1 MEKKEIAVNIKETCS
16 TLIGVLDSFTEHE
29 FNTVPSQGGWT
40 AGQVA
45 EHLLLSAGVAEVI
58 TGRTE
63 ETTRADDE
71 KIAVIGSIFL
81 DFTTRLSSPDF
92 IIPAAGMYDKTEMID
107 KLKIVWTRLG
117 QAVKLLDLSVTC
129 VDAEFP
135 TLGHLTRLEWIVF
148 YVFHT
153 QRHIRQLKNIHGALS
168 AATGAAK
175 QYT

>member
-1 MEKKEIAVNIKETCS
+1 MEKKEIAAQIKQTCS
-16 TLIGVLDSFTEHE
+16 ALIGVLDSFDEE
-29 FNTVPSQGGWT
+29 GFNTVPPQGGWT
-40 AGQVA
+40 GGQVA
-45 EHLLLSAGVAEVI
+45 EHLLLSAGAAEVI
-58 TGRTE
+58 KGRTE
-63 ETTRADDE
+63 ETTRPDDE
-71 KIAVIGSIFL
+71 KIAVIASIFL

-92 IIPAAGMYDKTEMID
+92 IIPAAGFYDKAEMID
-107 KLKIVWTRLG
+107 KLKIVWTKLG

-153 QRHIRQLKNIHGALS
+153 QRHIRQLKNIQGALS
-168 AATGAAK
+168 PATGPAK